1 MAERF
6 NGRVQR
12 EVLGITIHSHAD
24 LEVLLH
30 GFNRAYN
37 ARRQRVLGGLSPDE
51 AVRRRLEAEP
61 RLASRRYEPPSDPC
75 TLPKAH
81 LIVEAAKDVSHPDS

>member
-6 NGRVQR
+6 NGGVQR

-24 LEVLLH
+24 LETLLH

-37 ARRQRVLGGLSPDE
+37 ARRQRVLKGRLPRRG
-51 AVRRRLEAEP
+51 VRRRLEP
-61 RLASRRYEPPSDPC
+61 SLGLASR
-75 TLPKAH
+75 H
-81 LIVEAAKDVSHPDS
+81 